1 MAEARYN
8 EEFIKNLKDNGI
20 YTYVHTVNDL
30 EKAKFYIE
38 NGVDGIYTDYLLSR
52 ELEDNQ

>member
-30 EKAKFYIE
+30 EKAKLYIE